1 MQIAVCVI
9 DICPGEI
16 KFMSEGNIIS
26 VPVLLIMIVVI
37 IIGYLLV
44 NYIVNKKWG
53 YTEKREKE
61 LENTDETD
69 FMKKLDRR

>member
-9 DICPGEI
+9 DISPGEI
-16 KFMSEGNIIS
+16 KFMGEGNIIS
-26 VPVLLIMIVVI
+26 VPVFLIMTAVI
-37 IIGYLLV
+37 ITGYLLV

>member
-1 MQIAVCVI
+1 M
-9 DICPGEI
+9 D
-16 KFMSEGNIIS
+16 EGNIIS

-69 FMKKLDRR
+69 FMKKL